1 MPDTDLATLNASVS
15 SLDSADFPRIVEVLE
30 KIAQAKRWLA
40 DLQRE
45 AEAVGVVSLQASG
58 SIELNGVRYYAGA
71 TKDYKPRDIKAL
83 AEAVMQASG
92 GDWERF
98 IQCLSSGAFK
108 AGACRQLFE
117 ESHDDGKFVEVF
129 EVIEKWEMREG
140 KPQAK
145 LQKVPLGMLR

>member
-1 MPDTDLATLNASVS
+1 MTDLATLNANVAQ
-15 SLDSADFPRIVEVLE
+15 LNPADFPRIVEVLE

-40 DLQRE
+40 ELQRE
-45 AEAVGVVSLQASG
+45 AEGKAVESLQASG
-58 SIELNGVRYYAGA
+58 GVELNGVRWYAGA

-117 ESHDDGKFVEVF
+117 ESHDGGKFGEVF
-129 EVIEKWEMREG
+129 DVIEKWEMREG

-145 LQKVPLGMLR
+145 LQKMPLALVK